1 MESAIPEHLV
11 APRTR
16 RARLAD
22 GFVPPYPS
30 FSARHPVS
38 VRRLVLA
45 CFGAV
50 ALGAGEPGT
59 GIAGWAAA
67 LAGPDG
73 PAHHDRAVTVSDGPP
88 EVITIGY
95 WDDPAAFDRWFARY
109 REPWLTGRPDEG
121 RFVEVI
127 RPRVE
132 RYETIFGARSRP
144 EGGAVLAERF
154 SEPIREHGYWGA
166 MRDRIPAGQTEVLD
180 APGGLTAERHGGR
193 IRVRP
198 SGTVCLI
205 RSGQD
210 WSDCDSEERRIY
222 LEQVEPNLRAGMN
235 FLRTDGPATGCLAQ
249 RYLRVLDGAGQY
261 TERTYGL
268 GWWRTLAELEAWSAS
283 HPTHLAIFGAF
294 TRMVRTQG
302 GRTRLRLYH
311 EVAVATPDEQHF
323 EYTGC
328 PSGTGLLGASGS
340 PWRAEPA
347 G

>member
-1 MESAIPEHLV
+1 
-11 APRTR
+11 
-16 RARLAD
+16 
-22 GFVPPYPS
+22 
-30 FSARHPVS
+30 VS

-45 CFGAV
+45 CFGTVV
-50 ALGAGEPGT
+50 AAAGELDA
-59 GIAGWAAA
+59 AGADPAAEVAAA
-67 LAGPDG
+67 LTAPDG
-73 PAHHDRAVTVSDGPP
+73 PAHHDRAVTVGGEPGDPT

-95 WDDPAAFDRWFARY
+95 WADPAAFDRWFARH
-109 REPWLTGRPDEG
+109 RDPWLTGGTGGG
-121 RFVEVI
+121 RLVEVI

-132 RYETIFGARSRP
+132 RYETIFGGRGRP

-166 MRDRIPAGQTEVLD
+166 MRDRIPAGQTGPLD
-180 APGGLTAERHGGR
+180 APGRLTAERDGRR

-198 SGTVCLI
+198 GGTVCLI

-210 WSDCDSEERRIY
+210 WSDCDTGERHTY
-222 LEQVEPNLRAGMN
+222 LERVEPNLRAGMA

-249 RYLRVLDGAGQY
+249 RYLWVLDDAGRH

-268 GWWRTLAELEAWSAS
+268 GWWRTLAALEAWSAS

-294 TRMVRTQG
+294 TRMVRAQG

-323 EYTGC
+323 EYAGC
-328 PSGTGLLGASGS
+328 PEGTGLLGALGTD
-340 PWRAEPA
+340 A